1 MNPGLLG
8 LSCQRGKLIRL
19 HFFKIF
25 YLQEATEFSEDGK
38 WPYQG
43 KEVHLPK
50 ARKTEG
56 IWRCEGWGPLL
67 FAQNAL
73 DEGEGFRVG
82 LGK

>member
-1 MNPGLLG
+1 MA
-8 LSCQRGKLIRL
+8 LSR
-19 HFFKIF
+19 
-25 YLQEATEFSEDGK
+25 
-38 WPYQG
+38 